1 MGHTS
6 TKKIFIVYLKS
17 SFKQVSLYILS
28 GNPIP
33 SSTRTQRSHGDSQL
47 MQVPGCG
54 LAVTREQNSL
64 CLLPTGDQVEGAQ
77 TRGGGSMLRP
87 HGCSHGSSWGP
98 RRRSEQG
105 LGDVLAG
112 DSWRTRAAPQSHS
125 LSCMAHHEQW
135 KRAWTPGLQTA
146 GLCPGPMADALRS
159 CLPAPP
165 FPSLHSGVPA
175 VTSQGPLGSK
185 GNQEFCTQ

>member
-77 TRGGGSMLRP
+77 TRGGRVNAAASWVFPRQLLGTQEEKRTRTRGCAGRRFLEDTSSSPEPQPFLHGPPWAVEESMDSGAANGWALSWP
-87 HGCSHGSSWGP
+87 HGRCTALLPTCTSIPFFAQWGASCYFPGSFG
-98 RRRSEQG
+98 E
-105 LGDVLAG
+105 
-112 DSWRTRAAPQSHS
+112 
-125 LSCMAHHEQW
+125 
-135 KRAWTPGLQTA
+135 
-146 GLCPGPMADALRS
+146 
-159 CLPAPP
+159 
-165 FPSLHSGVPA
+165 
-175 VTSQGPLGSK
+175 
-185 GNQEFCTQ
+185 